1 LNARI
6 YRRPPA
12 SDRRVRKENGVF
24 SEKAYV
30 ALRPDADEGEA
41 WFVSRR
47 GARKTADKKP
57 SLRTMRVAEV
67 MTKGVKTVE
76 SGRTFEDSL
85 TLMVANDIGCVVVTE
100 EGSPVGIFTERDVLR
115 RAAQGQ
121 ERLQLAMKD
130 VMSKPLVTVAP
141 TATIWEAMESMS
153 ASKVRHLPVV
163 DGGALVGILT
173 QRDMFRLFFSYKEL
187 LLSAINLEEMRRF
200 MMQ

>member
-187 LLSAINLEEMRRF
+187 LLSAINLEEMWRF

>member
-1 LNARI
+1 MLAFI
-6 YRRPPA
+6 GVRRLRGP
-12 SDRRVRKENGVF
+12 RVRKENGAF

-30 ALRPDADEGEA
+30 ALRPDADEGKA
-41 WFVSRR
+41 WLVSRR

-76 SGRTFEDSL
+76 SGRTLEDSL

-121 ERLQLAMKD
+121 ERLQLAMKE

-200 MMQ
+200 MME

>member
-1 LNARI
+1 MNARI